1 METYSFTGTLGRDD
15 DAIIDVCLFEDL
27 PFSQDYTVINQWRAG
42 DIMNVLID
50 DGHLKPEEVNDFTKV
65 MSVRVSRYY
74 TMDIDA
80 LDDEWDGDSKPNA
93 RLVDEYTVGVSR
105 MTKMAGSNS
114 LEGNSFTKVLY
125 LVVKDM
131 DQKIRDIKL
140 NRIL

>member
-27 PFSQDYTVINQWRAG
+27 PFSQDYTVINQWRVG

-80 LDDEWDGDSKPNA
+80 LDDEWDGDSKLNA

-105 MTKMAGSNS
+105 MTTHIMAGSN
-114 LEGNSFTKVLY
+114 F
-125 LVVKDM
+125 VVKNM

-140 NRIL
+140 KRIL